1 MLYCHAFPSGRV
13 ASIFTRSPHSFS
25 EQKFQEERTDATTNS
40 IRPHHVKQD
49 IWLVIQ
55 QNCKLNLKLSTCS
68 SIAFQRANMTK
79 DNYVLVLEQEM

>member
-1 MLYCHAFPSGRV
+1 MLYCHAFPSGKL

-25 EQKFQEERTDATTNS
+25 EQKSQEERTDATTNG
-40 IRPHHVKQD
+40 IITHHVKHD

-68 SIAFQRANMTK
+68 SIAFQRASMTK
-79 DNYVLVLEQEM
+79 DNYVLVLEEEM